1 MFTGIIEHVGF
12 VESLERRSEG
22 GRIWIR
28 AAKIAPALEQG
39 ASIAVNGCCLTVVEA
54 RNELLGADLSGETL
68 RRTSLGEVKAVAR
81 VQLEEQLTADRQ
93 LGGHAVQWTRRGV
106 GRV

>member
-1 MFTGIIEHVGF
+1 MFTGIVEHVGF

-39 ASIAVNGCCLTVVEA
+39 ASIAVNGCCLTVAEA
-54 RNELLGADLSGETL
+54 GNQLLGADLSGETL
-68 RRTSLGEVKAVAR
+68 RRTSLRELKASAPGDLQR
-81 VQLEEQLTADRQ
+81 PPTAGKE
-93 LGGHAVQWTRRGV
+93 LGGHFGPGQV
-106 GRV
+106 GGL